1 MDLRITVF
9 TEQGQEQKAR
19 WSMTSF
25 IWKYTSFHN
34 ALSIPSESVM
44 VLMLCGCYK
53 AFPEF
58 LKTSLFKIGFKVA
71 KCRFPPLFSGKMH
84 AELAC
89 LGQGCFVII
98 YLHLSATNVYT
109 HSKAQTGRYRAQ
121 WGKTGLAWKMPCI
134 LSSAPQKTNQ
144 PNHQKWNKMSRANN
158 HLRQMCYPYILSTFQ
173 YSSKISTL
181 KRQTEFSCY
190 FWDVHYNKERN
201 NLNFNY

>member
-1 MDLRITVF
+1 MDLKITVF

-44 VLMLCGCYK
+44 VLMLWGCYK

-58 LKTSLFKIGFKVA
+58 LKTSLFKIGFEVA

-109 HSKAQTGRYRAQ
+109 HSKAQTGWYRAQ
-121 WGKTGLAWKMPCI
+121 WGRTGLAWKMPCI
-134 LSSAPQKTNQ
+134 LSSAPQSTKSTKRPINQ
-144 PNHQKWNKMSRANN
+144 ITKSGTRCPEQ
-158 HLRQMCYPYILSTFQ
+158 IIT
-173 YSSKISTL
+173 
-181 KRQTEFSCY
+181 
-190 FWDVHYNKERN
+190 
-201 NLNFNY
+201 